1 MDFINLF
8 FIFIIFISLFIFFKK
23 KKLFIDN
30 ISFSEHKK
38 IGSEN
43 ELPILIGGPFI
54 LIIYLIF
61 HYDHSIIIITSA
73 VSITFL
79 GIMSDKN
86 IISSPNK
93 RLISQFI
100 IILFLSYFENLQIN
114 DVKFDIF
121 NSFLSNEYFNLFF
134 TIFCLAILING
145 SNFLDGLNGLLTG
158 YYLMIL
164 ISIVCLFNLY
174 PEINVKD
181 FDFLKTIFF
190 SLIIFFI
197 FNIFGL
203 VYLGDSGTYLLSLF
217 VGTYLIKFN
226 YNYDFISPY
235 YIAVL
240 LWYPAFENFFSLLR
254 RISKKKKTSLPDN
267 LHLHQ
272 LIFLFLQSKKFFPK
286 KILNTFSSIL
296 LLLINLPGF
305 IVAYNYTMKSSV
317 LLSIIFFNI
326 IIYVILYYFLSK
338 NLILKKQ

>member
-1 MDFINLF
+1 MDIINLF
-8 FIFIIFISLFIFFKK
+8 FIFIIFISLFILFKK

-30 ISFSEHKK
+30 ISYSDHKK
-38 IGSEN
+38 IGAEN
-43 ELPILIGGPFI
+43 KLPIVIGGPFI
-54 LIIYLIF
+54 LIIYLVF
-61 HYDHSIIIITSA
+61 HYDHSIIFITSA

-86 IISSPNK
+86 IISSPSK
-93 RLISQFI
+93 RLIFQFI
-100 IILFLSYFENLQIN
+100 IILFLTYFENLQIN
-114 DVKFDIF
+114 DLRFDIF

-164 ISIVCLFNLY
+164 ISIVSLLNLY
-174 PEINVKD
+174 PEINARD

-190 SLIIFFI
+190 GLIIFFI

-226 YNYDFISPY
+226 YYYDFISPY
-235 YIAVL
+235 YIALL
-240 LWYPAFENFFSLLR
+240 LWYPAFENLFSLSR
-254 RISKKKKTSLPDN
+254 RILKKKKTSSPDN

-272 LIFLFLQSKKFFPK
+272 LIFIYLQSKKIFSK
-286 KILNTFSSIL
+286 KILNTSSSII

-305 IVAYNYTMKSSV
+305 IVAYSYIMKSSV
-317 LLSIIFFNI
+317 LLLIISFNI
-326 IIYVILYYFLSK
+326 IIYVFLYYFLSK
-338 NLILKKQ
+338 NLIPKK